1 MGTVI
6 EIDCTTGIQTEREQT
21 PEEVA
26 AQAAMAQ
33 AQADKAA
40 ADAAAQA
47 AKDAALASAQA
58 KLATLGLTADEVA
71 AVTGAPVAP
80 LS

>member
-47 AKDAALASAQA
+47 AKDAAKQAAIA
-58 KLATLGLTADEVA
+58 KLAAIGLTADDVNA
-71 AVTGAPVAP
+71 LFG
-80 LS
+80 

>member
-47 AKDAALASAQA
+47 AKDAAKQAAIA
-58 KLATLGLTADEVA
+58 KLAAIGLTADDVNA
-71 AVTGAPVAP
+71 LLG
-80 LS
+80 

>member
-1 MGTVI
+1 MATVL

-47 AKDAALASAQA
+47 AKDAAKQAAIA
-58 KLATLGLTADEVA
+58 KLAAIGLTADDVNA
-71 AVTGAPVAP
+71 LLG
-80 LS
+80 